1 MRHAPE
7 CDPIP
12 DARYR
17 VARDQHHRS
26 WFARRHARPR
36 VRRLQPEQVLAAQ
49 HAAGRQSRARRHGL
63 RGSPYRQTP
72 GFLPGK
78 SQPGSHASSILVVG
92 SGRSRPVLVA
102 ESRIALWTYRGCA
115 PGHTPRGTQG
125 TGYEQRQCAAAE
137 ADLVR
142 EKGEGRGTIR
152 RLIEIQSPVERAFL
166 VGAPRKGSDDAV
178 HVEEHLEELER
189 LADTPGA
196 LGIGRTV
203 QRIDAP
209 TPHFYLGQG
218 KVESLK
224 DELASAG
231 ATLMLFDESLTPVQG
246 GKLEKS
252 LGGRVMARTEVIL
265 DISAT
270 RARSHE
276 AKLQVELAQLEYLL
290 PRLTRMWTHLSRIRG
305 GIGLRGPG
313 ETQLETDR
321 RAIRRKISALKKR
334 LKDVA
339 EHRANPRQARRDLPT
354 APLVGYTNAGKSSL
368 LKALSGHDVFI
379 EDRLFATVDT
389 LAREV
394 DVGEGYRYRLTDTV
408 GFIRKLPHH
417 LVASFR
423 ATLEEAEDADLLLHV
438 IDASH
443 PGWEDQLDVV
453 ETETTSVSPKRVIH
467 VFNKA
472 DLLPDRDAFLA
483 LVRERYPHAVLTS
496 TVRDGGVEDLRRALR
511 TSAQALRPIAEIR
524 VPVANGK
531 LLATL
536 HRDAEILDQVQTNGV
551 VTLRARIEARLL
563 GRLRQ
568 EGVEVVLG

>member
-1 MRHAPE
+1 M
-7 CDPIP
+7 
-12 DARYR
+12 
-17 VARDQHHRS
+17 
-26 WFARRHARPR
+26 
-36 VRRLQPEQVLAAQ
+36 
-49 HAAGRQSRARRHGL
+49 
-63 RGSPYRQTP
+63 
-72 GFLPGK
+72 
-78 SQPGSHASSILVVG
+78 
-92 SGRSRPVLVA
+92 
-102 ESRIALWTYRGCA
+102 
-115 PGHTPRGTQG
+115 
-125 TGYEQRQCAAAE
+125 
-137 ADLVR
+137 
-142 EKGEGRGTIR
+142 
-152 RLIEIQSPVERAFL
+152 
-166 VGAPRKGSDDAV
+166 
-178 HVEEHLEELER
+178 HVDEHLEELER
-189 LADTPGA
+189 LADTAGA
-196 LGIGRTV
+196 QVIGRAI
-203 QRIDAP
+203 QRIEAP
-209 TPHFYLGQG
+209 TSNFYLGQG
-218 KVESLK
+218 KVEELK
-224 DELASAG
+224 DTLAAAG
-231 ATLMLFDESLTPVQG
+231 ATLMLFDENLTPVQG
-246 GKLEKS
+246 SKLEKHI
-252 LGGRVMARTEVIL
+252 GVRVMDRTEVIL
-265 DISAT
+265 DIFAT
-270 RARSHE
+270 RARSSE

-321 RAIRRKISALKKR
+321 RRIRTKISVVKKR
-334 LKDVA
+334 LADVA
-339 EHRANPRQARRDLPT
+339 EHRANQRQSRRDLPT
-354 APLVGYTNAGKSSL
+354 AALVGYTNAGKSSL

-483 LVRERYPHAVLTS
+483 FVRERYPHAVLTS
-496 TVRDGGVEDLRRALR
+496 TVREGGVEDLRRALR

-524 VPVANGK
+524 VPVTDGK

-536 HRDAEILDQVQTNGV
+536 HRDAEILHQEQTNGV

>member
-1 MRHAPE
+1 M
-7 CDPIP
+7 
-12 DARYR
+12 
-17 VARDQHHRS
+17 
-26 WFARRHARPR
+26 
-36 VRRLQPEQVLAAQ
+36 
-49 HAAGRQSRARRHGL
+49 
-63 RGSPYRQTP
+63 
-72 GFLPGK
+72 
-78 SQPGSHASSILVVG
+78 
-92 SGRSRPVLVA
+92 
-102 ESRIALWTYRGCA
+102 
-115 PGHTPRGTQG
+115 
-125 TGYEQRQCAAAE
+125 
-137 ADLVR
+137 
-142 EKGEGRGTIR
+142 
-152 RLIEIQSPVERAFL
+152 
-166 VGAPRKGSDDAV
+166 

-189 LADTPGA
+189 LADTAGA
-196 LGIGRTV
+196 EVIGRTI
-203 QRIDAP
+203 QRIEAP
-209 TPHFYLGQG
+209 TPNFYIGQG
-218 KVESLK
+218 KVETLK
-224 DELASAG
+224 DEMALAG
-231 ATLMLFDESLTPVQG
+231 ATLMLFDESLTPLQG
-246 GKLEKS
+246 VKLEKS
-252 LGGRVMARTEVIL
+252 LGVRVMDRTEVIL
-265 DISAT
+265 DIFAT

-321 RAIRRKISALKKR
+321 RVIRHKISTLRRR

-339 EHRANPRQARRDLPT
+339 EHRANQRQGRRDLPT
-354 APLVGYTNAGKSSL
+354 AALVGYTNTGKSSL
-368 LKALSGHDVFI
+368 LKALSGQDVFT

-443 PGWEDQLDVV
+443 PGWEDQVDVV
-453 ETETTSVSPKRVIH
+453 EKETTSVAPKRVIH

-472 DLLPDRDAFLA
+472 DLLPDREAFLGM
-483 LVRERYPHAVLTS
+483 VRERYPHAVLTS
-496 TVRDGGVEDLRRALR
+496 TVREGGVEDLRRALR

-524 VPVANGK
+524 VPVSDGK

-536 HRDAEILDQVQTNGV
+536 HRDAEILHQEQTNGV

-568 EGVEVVLG
+568 QGVEVVLG